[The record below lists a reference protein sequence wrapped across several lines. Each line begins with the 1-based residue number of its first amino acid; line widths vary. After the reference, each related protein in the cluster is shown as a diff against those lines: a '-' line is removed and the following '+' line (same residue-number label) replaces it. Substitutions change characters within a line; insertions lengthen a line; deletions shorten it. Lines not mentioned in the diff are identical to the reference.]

1 MSERITMRKLE
12 EIMREY
18 NRRFPENADSAK
30 LAGVI
35 VYKASNWPKAYSE
48 LERSYRVWNCNPYFH
63 DGKISNRL
71 SGDCL
76 DGTDIGVRLDWYKW
90 DVDFCYMD

>member
-1 MSERITMRKLE
+1 MRKITMSKLE

-18 NRRFPENADSAK
+18 NRRFPENMDKAK
-30 LAGVI
+30 LSGVI
-35 VYKASNWPKAYSE
+35 VYKASNWPKEYSE
-48 LERSYRVWNCNPYFH
+48 QDRSYRVWNCNPCFQA
-63 DGKISNRL
+63 GKISNRM

-90 DVDFCYMD
+90 EPEYCYMD